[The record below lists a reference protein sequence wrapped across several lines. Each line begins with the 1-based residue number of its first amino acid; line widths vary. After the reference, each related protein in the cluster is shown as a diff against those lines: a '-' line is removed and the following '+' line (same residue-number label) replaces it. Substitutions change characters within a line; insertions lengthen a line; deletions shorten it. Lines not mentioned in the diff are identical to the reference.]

1 MEFKHIIISLRKCR
15 YYWAA
20 LLLLFVIWFF
30 SLPRNLFPDPTSTV
44 IEDRSGDLLGARIA
58 ADGQWRFPP
67 LEVVPERFEEALIAF
82 EDRYFYWHP
91 GVNPLAVGRALVQ
104 NIRAGRR
111 VSGGSSISMQ
121 VIRLS
126 RKGKPRTIKEKMLE
140 MLQATRLEARYPKR
154 SILSLYASHAPFG
167 GNVVGLDA
175 AAWRY
180 FGRAAE
186 ELSWAEAATLAVLP
200 NAPSLIFPGK
210 NHEVLL
216 VKRNNLLDKLLQRGK
231 LDSLTCELSKLEPLP
246 GRPYPLPQYASHL
259 LDRVYNSNRGAR
271 VQTTIDTHLQQ
282 RAVNIVQENYHML
295 KANHVHNAAA
305 IIIEVK
311 TGNVLAYVGNTLNP
325 GNQEQGHMV
334 DVITAPRSTGSI
346 LKPFL
351 FAAMM
356 QEGDLLPNTL
366 VPDIPTQIA
375 GYSPKNYSLTYDGA
389 VPAKRSLARSLNVPS
404 VRMLR
409 EYGVEKY
416 HFIMKRLGMST
427 LVFPPG
433 HYGLSLILGGAEG
446 SLWEISGMF
455 ASLSRVLRHH
465 AEYYGKYDPADIHPP
480 NFVFQPLPGEK
491 PPLHERRDLRDHGP
505 VSAAAVW
512 LTWEAL
518 VEVNRPDAESGW
530 QLMSSQ
536 GRVAWKTGTS
546 FGGRDAWAV
555 GTTRDFVVGV
565 WVGNATGEGRPE
577 LTGIGAAAPIMF
589 QLFDLLPA
597 SPWFDQPYGE
607 MEHVAVCRE
616 SGHRA
621 GIHCH
626 TTDTMWV
633 HARGLQTP
641 PCPYHELI
649 HLDPSGQYR
658 VSSDCEPVSNMIT
671 ASWFVLPPT
680 MEWFYRSRHPAYR
693 PLPPWRSDCSGQ
705 RGPAVMEMIYPR
717 EGMAIFVPRELDGAP
732 GRAVF
737 EVAHRNDQVGIF
749 WHLDGDYLGE
759 TRHSHQMALAPEQ
772 GFHTLTLVDDEGNT
786 LTRVFEIVGK
796 R

>member
-1 MEFKHIIISLRKCR
+1 LNFKPRTINLKFR
-15 YYWAA
+15 YLLAA
-20 LLLLFVIWFF
+20 LMLFLLVWFF

-82 EDRYFYWHP
+82 EDRYFYLHP
-91 GVNPLAVGRALVQ
+91 GVNPLAVVRALVQ

-111 VSGGSSISMQ
+111 VSGGSTISMQ

-140 MLQATRLEARYPKR
+140 MLQATRLEARYSKR

-180 FGRAAE
+180 FGRADE

-216 VKRNNLLDKLLQRGK
+216 VKRNNLLDKLLHRGK

-282 RAVNIVQENYHML
+282 RAVTIIQENYHVL
-295 KANHVHNAAA
+295 KSNHVNNAAA

-375 GYSPKNYSLTYDGA
+375 GYSPKNYSLTYDGV

-416 HFIMKRLGMST
+416 HFILKRLGMST
-427 LVFPPG
+427 LIFPPG

-446 SLWEISGMF
+446 SLWEISGMY

-480 NFVFQPLPGEK
+480 NFVLQPLPGKK

-555 GTTRDFVVGV
+555 GTTRNYVVGV

-607 MEHVAVCRE
+607 MEQVAVCRE

-658 VSSDCEPVSNMIT
+658 VSSDCEAVSNMIT

-680 MEWFYRSRHPAYR
+680 MEWFYRSRHPAFL

-705 RGPAVMEMIYPR
+705 RGPAVMEIIYPR
-717 EGMAIFVPRELDGAP
+717 EGMAIYVPRELDGAP

-737 EVAHRNDQVGIF
+737 EVAHRNDQVRVF

>member
-1 MEFKHIIISLRKCR
+1 MS
-15 YYWAA
+15 AA
-20 LLLLFVIWFF
+20 LLLLLLLVWLF

-44 IEDRSGDLLGARIA
+44 IEDRNGDLLGARIA
-58 ADGQWRFPP
+58 GDGQWRFPP
-67 LEVVPERFEEALIAF
+67 SEEVPERFEEALIAF
-82 EDRYFYWHP
+82 EDRHFYRHP
-91 GVNPLAVGRALVQ
+91 GVNPLAIGRALIQ

-111 VSGGSSISMQ
+111 VSGGSTISMQ

-126 RKGKPRTIKEKMLE
+126 RKGKPRTIKEKIVEIFL
-140 MLQATRLEARYPKR
+140 ATRLEARYSKR

-180 FGRAAE
+180 FGRRPE
-186 ELSWAEAATLAVLP
+186 ELSWAEAASLAVLP
-200 NAPSLIFPGK
+200 NAPALIFPGK
-210 NHEVLL
+210 NHETLL
-216 VKRNNLLDKLLQRGK
+216 VKRNRLLDELWHRGRI
-231 LDSLTCELSKLEPLP
+231 DSLSCELSKLEPLP
-246 GRPYPLPQYASHL
+246 GRPYPLPQNASHL
-259 LDRVYNSNRGAR
+259 LDRVYLSNRGAR
-271 VQTTIDTHLQQ
+271 VQTTIDAHLQS
-282 RAVNIVQENYHML
+282 RAVSIIQENYLML
-295 KANHVHNAAA
+295 KANHVNNAAA
-305 IIIEVK
+305 IILDVK
-311 TGNVLAYVGNTLNP
+311 TGNVLAYVGNTSNP
-325 GNQEQGHMV
+325 GNKDQGHQV

-351 FAAMM
+351 YAAMM
-356 QEGDLLPNTL
+356 QEGTLLPNTL

-375 GYSPKNYSLTYDGA
+375 GYSPKNYFLTYDGA

-409 EYGVEKY
+409 EYGVEKF
-416 HFIMKRLGMST
+416 HFNLKHLGMNT
-427 LVFPPG
+427 LVYPPG

-446 SLWEISGMF
+446 SLWEISGMY

-465 AEYYGKYDPADIHPP
+465 AEYYGKYDPGDIHPP
-480 NFVFQPLPGEK
+480 NFVFQPLSGKK
-491 PPLHERRDLRDHGP
+491 PSLHERSDLRDHGP

-518 VEVNRPDAESGW
+518 VDVNRPDAESGW
-530 QLMSSQ
+530 QLMPSK

-589 QLFDLLPA
+589 QLFDLLPS
-597 SPWFDQPYGE
+597 SPWFEQPYGE
-607 MEHVAVCRE
+607 MEQVVVCRE

-621 GIHCH
+621 GMYCEVS
-626 TTDTMWV
+626 DTMWV

-649 HLDPSGQYR
+649 HLDLSGQYR
-658 VSSDCEPVSNMIT
+658 VSSECESISNMNT

-680 MEWFYRSRHPAYR
+680 MEWFYRSRQPAYK
-693 PLPPWRSDCSGQ
+693 PLPPWRSDCAGGA
-705 RGPAVMEMIYPR
+705 GPAAMEMIYPR
-717 EGMAIFVPRELDGAP
+717 DGMAIYVPLELDGTP
-732 GRAVF
+732 GKTVF
-737 EVAHRNDQVGIF
+737 EVAHRKDQVHIF
-749 WHLDGDYLGE
+749 WHLNDEYLGE

-772 GFHTLTLVDDEGNT
+772 GFHTLTLVDEEGNT